1 MMSIQEQAVQM
12 INCLS
17 EDNII
22 FLQDFMKRFMLPEN
36 KQEELI
42 KERKSSADFM
52 KELEDMRI
60 RTKTYFPKNF
70 DVRELWEEAVDKK
83 YGNFS

>member
-22 FLQDFMKRFMLPEN
+22 FLMDFMKRFMLPEN

-42 KERKSSADFM
+42 KERKSSADN
-52 KELEDMRI
+52 
-60 RTKTYFPKNF
+60 YG
-70 DVRELWEEAVDKK
+70 VRYHKGIWKCL
-83 YGNFS
+83 F

>member
-1 MMSIQEQAVQM
+1 M
-12 INCLS
+12 ISTLS
-17 EDNII
+17 DDNLNYLI
-22 FLQDFMKRFMLPEN
+22 DFMKRFMLPEN